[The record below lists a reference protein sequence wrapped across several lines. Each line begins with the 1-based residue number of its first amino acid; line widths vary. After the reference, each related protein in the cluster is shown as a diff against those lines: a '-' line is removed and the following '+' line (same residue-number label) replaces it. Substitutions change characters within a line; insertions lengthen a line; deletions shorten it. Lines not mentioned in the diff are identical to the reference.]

1 MIPSRSFSIRRRV
14 RSTLT
19 VVVATSCLAA
29 AAAQEAD
36 VETFDRVWQIVNDTH
51 FDTTFNGVDWPKVR
65 DELRPRALAAS
76 TPDALRGVIRDM
88 LARLGQSHFAL
99 VPSGGAADGE
109 TPADQSGWPGFDFRL
124 DGSEAIVVAVDTDG
138 PATGKVE
145 AGWAIASVGGRTVD
159 QILGRFDRSNLTAL
173 SRFEAWRT
181 LTAYIRGPIGSQV
194 EIAFDDGSGTP
205 RRVMVRRDPE
215 PGERVQIGHFPMLA
229 VRTYSRTLTT
239 AGGRTVGL
247 IRFNAW
253 MTPVDGFVL
262 RAIDEFRTASGIVI
276 DLRGNP
282 GGLAA
287 MVMGISGHF
296 LPEPVLLGRMKTRDG
311 ELRLMANPRRV
322 NASGKAVEPYTG
334 PLAILVDGLTGSAS
348 ECFTG
353 GMQSL
358 GRARVFGTQTMGQ
371 ALPALFDQLPNGDIL
386 VHAFGDFV
394 TATGDRLE
402 GRGVIPDVEVAIS
415 REALASGRDA
425 TLDKALEWVDAV
437 NLRPRQ
443 GL

>member
-1 MIPSRSFSIRRRV
+1 VIPRPLRSRI

-19 VVVATSCLAA
+19 LVAAVWCLAA
-29 AAAQEAD
+29 AARQEAG

-65 DELRPRALAAS
+65 DELRPRAIAAP

-99 VPSGGAADGE
+99 VPSGGGADAD

-124 DGSEAIVVAVDTDG
+124 DRNRAVVVALDPDG

-145 AGWAIASVGGRTVD
+145 AGWTIASVGGRTVD
-159 QILGRFDRSNLTAL
+159 QILSRFDRSQETAL
-173 SRFEAWRT
+173 SRFESWRT
-181 LTAYIRGPIGSQV
+181 LTAYVRGPIGSQV

-205 RRVMVRRDPE
+205 RRVMLRRDPE

-229 VRTYSRTLTT
+229 VRTYSRALTT
-239 AGGRTVGL
+239 PGGRTVGL

-253 MTPVDGFVL
+253 MTPVDAFVL
-262 RAIDEFRTASGIVI
+262 RAVDEFRTASGIVI

-296 LPEPVLLGRMKTRDG
+296 LSEPVLLGRMKTRDG

-322 NASGKAVEPYTG
+322 NASGQAVEPYAG

-358 GRARVFGTQTMGQ
+358 GRVRVFGTQTMGQ
-371 ALPALFDQLPNGDIL
+371 ALPALFDRLPNGDIL

-402 GRGVIPDVEVAIS
+402 GRGVIPDVEVPIS
-415 REALASGRDA
+415 RDALAKGRDA
-425 TLDKALEWVDAV
+425 TLDKALEWVDGV
-437 NLRPRQ
+437 HLRPRQ

>member
-1 MIPSRSFSIRRRV
+1 VIPRPIRRRI

-19 VVVATSCLAA
+19 VVAAASCLAA
-29 AAAQEAD
+29 SAQEAG
-36 VETFDRVWQIVNDTH
+36 VETFDRAWQIVNDTH

-65 DELRPRALAAS
+65 DELRPRALAAT
-76 TPDALRGVIRDM
+76 TPEALRGVVRDM

-99 VPSGGAADGE
+99 VPSGGSADAE
-109 TPADQSGWPGFDFRL
+109 TPADQSGWPGFDFRF
-124 DGSEAIVVAVDTDG
+124 DGTHAIVVAVDPDG
-138 PATGKVE
+138 PAMGKVE
-145 AGWAIASVGGRTVD
+145 AGWTIASVGGRTID
-159 QILGRFDRSNLTAL
+159 QILSRFDRSQLTAL

-181 LTAYIRGPIGSQV
+181 LTAYVRGPIGSQV

-239 AGGRTVGL
+239 PGGRTVGL

-253 MTPVDGFVL
+253 MTPVDAFVL
-262 RAIDEFRTASGIVI
+262 RAIDELRTASGIVI

-296 LPEPVLLGRMKTRDG
+296 LSEPVLLGRMKTRDG

-322 NASGKAVEPYTG
+322 NASGQAVEPYAG

-371 ALPALFDQLPNGDIL
+371 ALPALFDRLPNGDIL

-415 REALASGRDA
+415 RETLANGRDA
-425 TLDKALEWVDAV
+425 MLEKALEWVDGV
-437 NLRPRQ
+437 HLRPRQ